1 MEWTKYMLSM
11 VLGGCLVVL
20 FGRRQNGRD
29 KWLFGVGAGACLSVM
44 ELTVAYMLAKSGWT
58 MLVSAL
64 KGIAFCSMLVL
75 MGYLWEW
82 MLLDK
87 KNVQNMEII
96 HPVRQWM
103 EEYQES
109 FAQLSRSFCMVPQ
122 FAGMQSRGD
131 KIMQERLNENRMAAA
146 GQLQEMSQIL
156 VGTMERIYS
165 TREDGRLE
173 AEISRRLRLMGIQVH
188 KVFFHSPKGQKG
200 QVYVTMNT
208 RRKICVPV
216 KKVASVLSDL
226 MEHEMMPARDSR
238 TFVGQDRITVLFVEG
253 TAYNVLYGMKK
264 ETRKN
269 EAISGDNFSVFW
281 LPEGRFYA
289 GLSDGMGSGLQACT
303 QSELVLDLLE
313 QFLEAGFSK
322 ETAVRMINSSIVL
335 QPDTTI
341 FSTVDMA
348 AIDLYTGVCDFLKV
362 GAAASFLKKEN
373 TVECISGAGLPAGA
387 SSSLCLEPYRIRMY
401 DGNILFLMTD
411 GVLNALPAGE
421 EEEVMKEL
429 IWGLPEGTPA
439 EMAERLMEQ
448 VQMYGEAADDMTILV
463 VGLWKR

>member
-1 MEWTKYMLSM
+1 MEWTKYILSM

-20 FGRRQNGRD
+20 FGRKDNGKD
-29 KWLFGVGAGACLSVM
+29 KWLLGIGAGGCLSVM
-44 ELTVAYMLAKSGWT
+44 ELTVEYMLAKAPWT
-58 MLVSAL
+58 MVFSAC
-64 KGIAFCSMLVL
+64 KGIAFCSVLVL
-75 MGYLWEW
+75 FGYLWEW
-82 MLLDK
+82 MQKEEKRKPDPEL
-87 KNVQNMEII
+87 I

-109 FAQLSRSFCMVPQ
+109 FSQLSRSFCMVPQ
-122 FAGMQSRGD
+122 LAGGQSRGD
-131 KIMQERLNENRMAAA
+131 RIMQERLNENRMAAA

-173 AEISRRLRLMGIQVH
+173 AEIGRRLRLMGVRVH
-188 KVFFHSPKGQKG
+188 KVFFYSPKGQKG

-238 TFVGQDRITVLFVEG
+238 TFVGQERITVLFVEG

-269 EAISGDNFSVFW
+269 EAVSGDNFSVFY

-289 GLSDGMGSGLQACT
+289 GLSDGMGSGVQACT

-335 QPDTTI
+335 QPNETI

-362 GAAASFLKKEN
+362 GAAASFIRKEN
-373 TVECISGAGLPAGA
+373 GVECVDGAGLPAGA
-387 SSSLCLEPYRIRMY
+387 SSNLYLEPYRIRMY
-401 DGNILFLMTD
+401 DGNLLFMVTD
-411 GVLNALPAGE
+411 GVLGALPPGE

-429 IWGLPEGTPA
+429 IWGLPQGTPA

>member
-1 MEWTKYMLSM
+1 
-11 VLGGCLVVL
+11 
-20 FGRRQNGRD
+20 
-29 KWLFGVGAGACLSVM
+29 
-44 ELTVAYMLAKSGWT
+44 
-58 MLVSAL
+58 
-64 KGIAFCSMLVL
+64 
-75 MGYLWEW
+75 
-82 MLLDK
+82 
-87 KNVQNMEII
+87 
-96 HPVRQWM
+96 
-103 EEYQES
+103 
-109 FAQLSRSFCMVPQ
+109 
-122 FAGMQSRGD
+122 
-131 KIMQERLNENRMAAA
+131 
-146 GQLQEMSQIL
+146 
-156 VGTMERIYS
+156 
-165 TREDGRLE
+165 
-173 AEISRRLRLMGIQVH
+173 
-188 KVFFHSPKGQKG
+188 
-200 QVYVTMNT
+200 
-208 RRKICVPV
+208 
-216 KKVASVLSDL
+216 
-226 MEHEMMPARDSR
+226 
-238 TFVGQDRITVLFVEG
+238 
-253 TAYNVLYGMKK
+253 
-264 ETRKN
+264 
-269 EAISGDNFSVFW
+269 
-281 LPEGRFYA
+281 
-289 GLSDGMGSGLQACT
+289 MGSGLQACT

>member
-1 MEWTKYMLSM
+1 M
-11 VLGGCLVVL
+11 VL
-20 FGRRQNGRD
+20 FGRKENGKD
-29 KWLFGVGAGACLSVM
+29 KWLLGIGAGSCLSVM
-44 ELTVAYMLAKSGWT
+44 ELTVEYMLAKAPWT
-58 MLVSAL
+58 MVFSVC
-64 KGIAFCSMLVL
+64 KGVAFCSVLVL
-75 MGYLWEW
+75 FGYLGEW
-82 MLLDK
+82 MQKDT
-87 KNVQNMEII
+87 KNGVETELI

-109 FAQLSRSFCMVPQ
+109 FSQLSRSFCMVPQ
-122 FAGMQSRGD
+122 LASGQSRGD
-131 KIMQERLNENRMAAA
+131 RIMQERLNENRMAAA

-173 AEISRRLRLMGIQVH
+173 AEIGKRLRLLGVRVH
-188 KVFFHSPKGQKG
+188 KVFFYSPKGQKS

-208 RRKICVPV
+208 KRKICVPV
-216 KKVASVLSDL
+216 KKVAAILSDL

-238 TFVGQDRITVLFVEG
+238 TFVGQERITVLFVEG

-269 EAISGDNFSVFW
+269 EAVSGDNFSVFW

-289 GLSDGMGSGLQACT
+289 GLSDGMGSGVQACN
-303 QSELVLDLLE
+303 QSELVLDLME

-335 QPDTTI
+335 QPNETI

-362 GAAASFLKKEN
+362 GAAASFIRKEN
-373 TVECISGAGLPAGA
+373 GVECIDRAGLPAGT
-387 SSSLCLEPYRIRMY
+387 SSNLFLEPYRIRMY
-401 DGNILFLMTD
+401 DGNILFMVTD
-411 GVLNALPAGE
+411 GVLSALPAGE

-429 IWGLPEGTPA
+429 IWGLAQGTPA

-448 VQMYGEAADDMTILV
+448 VQMYGDVMDDMTILV